1 MHYKPHFQ
9 CERER
14 AEVWLRDAD
23 ESVKANTYLLYLNN
37 NNNNVGYR
45 QKHNFK

>member
-1 MHYKPHFQ
+1 MQGAVLVITDEIKPHSSNT
-9 CERER
+9 RR
-14 AEVWLRDAD
+14 AAEVTRI
-23 ESVKANTYLLYLNN
+23 NTYLLYL

>member
-1 MHYKPHFQ
+1 MEYSQKVIFVEEKSSPF
-9 CERER
+9 
-14 AEVWLRDAD
+14 
-23 ESVKANTYLLYLNN
+23 NIYLLYLNNNNNN